1 MPEPIHPDEARLN
14 EYVDG
19 ELDDA
24 ARADVAAH
32 VAGCAACAVR
42 LAELRALFADLAAL
56 PDEPL
61 AADLAPAVLARLPR
75 RARAPAWAPR
85 LALAAQA
92 LAAVAAFVLVWP
104 WLAATLQASPAA
116 RLAAEAAGALS
127 AMLVGLAPVWRA
139 PVDAA
144 ESLLHAAS
152 TFTPPALPGPALGW
166 GLGLAGFA
174 LAWLLG
180 NGVLLRNLAHDKEQ
194 GE

>member
-1 MPEPIHPDEARLN
+1 MPEPIHLDETRLN

-24 ARADVAAH
+24 AQAEVVAH
-32 VAGCAACAVR
+32 VASCATCAAR
-42 LAELRALFADLAAL
+42 LAELRVLFGDLAAL

-61 AADLAPAVLARLPR
+61 AVDLAPAVLARLPR

-92 LAAVAAFVLVWP
+92 LAAVVAFVLLWP
-104 WLAATLQASPAA
+104 WLAATLQASGAA
-116 RLAAEAAGALS
+116 RLVAEAAAILS
-127 AMLVGLAPVWRA
+127 AMLAGLAPLWRA

-144 ESLLHAAS
+144 ESLLRAAS
-152 TFTPPALPGPALGW
+152 TCALPALPGPVLGW

-180 NGVLLRNLAHDKEQ
+180 NGVLLRNLARDQER